1 MITSEDD
8 LRPAGL
14 QDPHP
19 RSRRWHQSC
28 AARTARAALAR
39 KAPSRTPNAP
49 RRVPLP

>member
-1 MITSEDD
+1 MICV
-8 LRPAGL
+8 PPGYKIHI
-14 QDPHP
+14 PGP
-19 RSRRWHQSC
+19 RRWHQSC